1 MWEGL
6 LSSRAYYIAAA
17 VAFLIAGSG
26 TASAVTEEIGPPTAA
41 FPDDGV
47 AQGPG
52 LFRDGD
58 GVGTSR
64 RDFTSPSG
72 GGNIMSSV
80 GSDDGPDD
88 QGGEPLP
95 ELNADYSSSTVDGFF
110 PAWVT
115 GSGSADFDS
124 WINDQT
130 LLGDSDHLGGFS
142 VNASGLWLLF
152 PSNPP
157 GEPSRRRAS
166 CSSDESIAA
175 VGRCVMD
182 GDLSSP
188 IATSPGAGSDP
199 GNEPAR
205 QIPSFPGSNPPFG
218 GAMQM
223 LRPEMKPAQDSFAM
237 TWPSGVIQ
245 GTFPAACVACDVTSP
260 VDDSFTP
267 ASDFVNPNESPNSG
281 PAPIPLGGFLSYPTA
296 TGQGPAVPEIP
307 QWVMLL
313 IGFAGL
319 ALIGRRRLWRS
330 ARFG

>member
-26 TASAVTEEIGPPTAA
+26 TASADIGPPTAA
-41 FPDDGV
+41 FPDGAV
-47 AQGPG
+47 ASGPG
-52 LFRDGD
+52 LFRDGF
-58 GVGTSR
+58 GTLMG
-64 RDFTSPSG
+64 DFTSFEVV
-72 GGNIMSSV
+72 SSLGSENGPEGQV
-80 GSDDGPDD
+80 GAG
-88 QGGEPLP
+88 PLP
-95 ELNADYSSSTVDGFF
+95 TAFDDLNADYSTSTPGDLF
-110 PAWVT
+110 PATVMT
-115 GSGSADFDS
+115 GFEYVDPLIMSNDPTLFD
-124 WINDQT
+124 
-130 LLGDSDHLGGFS
+130 DSDHLGAFS

-157 GEPSRRRAS
+157 EEPSRRRAS

-175 VGRCVMD
+175 VGRCVME

-199 GNEPAR
+199 GNEPAQ

-223 LRPEMKPAQDSFAM
+223 LRPEMIPAQDSFAM